1 MADVLKIL
9 EDALKQDH
17 PIQISPEPP
26 GTSDSELDVALSLLR
41 TASQDEIV
49 RVLKPEYMSSH
60 LARNL
65 DTVLFLE
72 NSEFH
77 QMLQNVQNNV
87 DKLPEYMND
96 PRMCKV
102 LLMFLGRHAPIKE
115 IENYLCEKHQ
125 SSTIVTN
132 FKLCEEIAKANH
144 CIFRV
149 ENTKRCHEKLVA
161 KLIDEKELKFMER
174 IHTLGTQD
182 AAHALQHLVKC
193 EKWSEVQ
200 FHNFKSYAVVM
211 ERGEDSTKR
220 SDKLFKS
227 SINQRLVYLE

>member
-1 MADVLKIL
+1 
-9 EDALKQDH
+9 
-17 PIQISPEPP
+17 
-26 GTSDSELDVALSLLR
+26 
-41 TASQDEIV
+41 
-49 RVLKPEYMSSH
+49 
-60 LARNL
+60 
-65 DTVLFLE
+65 
-72 NSEFH
+72 
-77 QMLQNVQNNV
+77 
-87 DKLPEYMND
+87 MND

-211 ERGEDSTKR
+211 EHREDSTKR

-227 SINQRLVYLE
+227 SINQRLVYLEQMIKSIQALHKLGFIHGDIKMDNFVLFNDQFKLIDFECTELIGEDIKTPHFTREYCPPEMARFYFDQKSSSEATPLKASC